1 LTELQAIPVSAS
13 TLGRLWFIA
22 PFSSYKYSCQTHLDM
37 TSGLLCGPVNALC
50 VLLIPVVTV
59 ASPNQHFLQG
69 EGASGRRMSVHD
81 VESRLSASFAATLS
95 DQRSGP
101 RLDHI
106 EAAMWQTF
114 QAVPKNSHG
123 RLSAVASRHILR
135 NYFAATHGWIINGLE
150 QHAMNT
156 NVTDVHQSTIL
167 LDRVPQLVEDLV
179 LAKRA
184 GHGLS
189 LTDVVAMAAALEKLI
204 FDETLELL
212 KVAYAFNEQKASELV
227 NQRQLFDILDSYMLL
242 FEQGSAADLT
252 DSDKHHRIV
261 NKLLK
266 QDTNWHSV
274 RMYVQDTVK
283 NMEYMQKDIRN
294 PFVASVYSFA
304 RVVQLAEKLIQG
316 YGRVQDAE
324 CRKMTQA
331 LAQLDPEGT
340 GRIPLHV
347 FYSQP
352 PTADYQFTESGYYLD
367 SVGAMD
373 TGGVP
378 SVRIANYVQG
388 PSNCM
393 AHTSYY
399 SVCCLVACEE
409 LMRELEG
416 SIRAPQETP
425 QQLLLLVGNLSSP
438 SIDAPRHLSPDLHS
452 KMHTIAER
460 HGGMVPLHGRL
471 FAQWMHLAFP
481 QECPFPHISADPELT
496 RPSHWRR
503 GGTAGKDLRVTP
515 EDKKR
520 LTEESA
526 SMSAGLPAGDALI
539 MEWSEEEVLFLQE
552 APYRMFG
559 GTLSTAMR
567 LILQVSMGLAILRI
581 GFESC
586 RMVRPSAAD
595 KMCEITV

>member
-1 LTELQAIPVSAS
+1 MRSNH
-13 TLGRLWFIA
+13 
-22 PFSSYKYSCQTHLDM
+22 PFSSNKYPYRIHLDM
-37 TSGLLCGPVNALC
+37 TCSLFNGSIYGLC
-50 VLLIPVVTV
+50 VLLVPVF
-59 ASPNQHFLQG
+59 ASPNGRLLRS
-69 EGASGRRMSVHD
+69 EGAAERSIGVHD
-81 VESRLSASFAATLS
+81 VEARLSASLAATLS
-95 DQRSGP
+95 NECSGP
-101 RLDHI
+101 RLNHI
-106 EAAMWQTF
+106 EASMWQTF
-114 QAVPKNSHG
+114 QAVPKNSRG

-167 LDRVPQLVEDLV
+167 LDRVPQLVENLL

-189 LTDVVAMAAALEKLI
+189 LTDVVAMAAALERLI

-212 KVAYAFNEQKASELV
+212 KVAYVFNEQKDSELV

-242 FEQGSAADLT
+242 FEQGAAADLT
-252 DSDKHHRIV
+252 DADKHHRIS
-261 NKLLK
+261 KRRLK

-294 PFVASVYSFA
+294 PFVAPAYSFL
-304 RVVQLAEKLIQG
+304 RVAQLAEKLIQG

-324 CRKMTQA
+324 CRGMTQS
-331 LAQLDPEGT
+331 LAQLDPKGT

-352 PTADYQFTESGYYLD
+352 HTADYQFTESGYYLD
-367 SVGAMD
+367 LVGAMD
-373 TGGVP
+373 MGGVP

-416 SIRAPQETP
+416 SIRAPQESP

-438 SIDAPRHLSPDLHS
+438 SIDAPRHLSPDLLT

-481 QECPFPHISADPELT
+481 QECPFPHISADPELM

-503 GGTAGKDLRVTP
+503 DGVAGKDLRVTP

-520 LTEESA
+520 LSEESA
-526 SMSAGLPAGDALI
+526 NMSAGLPAGDALI

-552 APYRMFG
+552 APHCMFG
-559 GTLSTAMR
+559 GALSTAMR